1 MPAAK
6 QLSLTLD
13 ADLAAQVE
21 DAVASRAY
29 ASASEVVEDALA
41 CWRERRALEADP
53 ETLRRL
59 WQEGLDSGS
68 PEPLDMAEIK
78 RAARALLLEDAAD
91 PTA

>member
-6 QLSLTLD
+6 QLSVTLD
-13 ADLAAQVE
+13 ADLAAQVDE
-21 DAVASRAY
+21 AVASGAY

-68 PEPLDMAEIK
+68 PQPLDMAEIK
-78 RAARALLLEDAAD
+78 RAARARILEEAAG
-91 PTA
+91 PMA

>member
-1 MPAAK
+1 MSAAK

-13 ADLAAQVE
+13 AELAAQVD
-21 DAVASRAY
+21 DAVASGAY

-53 ETLRRL
+53 ETLRCL

-68 PEPLDMAEIK
+68 SEPLDMAEIK
-78 RAARALLLEDAAD
+78 RAARARLLEEAAGQS
-91 PTA
+91 